1 MPCVKPDG
9 TLEPMAQAILRAL
22 GTPRT
27 AEGVCDHL
35 RLPLYRVRSTVREL
49 VEAGLV
55 ADRGWSAPADRRR
68 DRQDP
73 GASVTAR
80 PA

>member
-35 RLPLYRVRSTVREL
+35 RLPLYRVRSTMREL
-49 VEAGLV
+49 FEAGLV
-55 ADRGWSAPADRRR
+55 VESD
-68 DRQDP
+68 
-73 GASVTAR
+73 SVYALTDSGRSRVEAI
-80 PA
+80 P

>member
-27 AEGVCDHL
+27 EEGVCDHL

-55 ADRGWSAPADRRR
+55 AESD
-68 DRQDP
+68 
-73 GASVTAR
+73 SVYALTDSGR
-80 PA
+80 SRVEETP

>member
-9 TLEPMAQAILRAL
+9 TLEPMAQAIIRVL

-27 AEGVCDHL
+27 IEGVCEHL
-35 RLPLYRVRSTVREL
+35 RLPLYRVRSTMREL

-55 ADRGWSAPADRRR
+55 AETGGAYGLTDRGRGRV
-68 DRQDP
+68 QEM
-73 GASVTAR
+73 G
-80 PA
+80 

>member
-22 GTPRT
+22 QTPRT
-27 AEGVCDHL
+27 ADGICEYL

-49 VEAGLV
+49 LEVGLV
-55 ADRGWSAPADRRR
+55 TETAGQYTLTAV
-68 DRQDP
+68 
-73 GASVTAR
+73 GAGRVRELA
-80 PA
+80 

>member
-22 GTPRT
+22 RTPRT
-27 AEGVCDHL
+27 VEGVCEFL
-35 RLPLYRVRSTVREL
+35 RLPVYRVRSTVREL

-55 ADRGWSAPADRRR
+55 AETEGVCEITPAGQVRL
-68 DRQDP
+68 QQN
-73 GASVTAR
+73 S
-80 PA
+80 

>member
-22 GTPRT
+22 RTPRT
-27 AEGVCDHL
+27 VEGICEHL
-35 RLPLYRVRSTVREL
+35 RLPIYRVRSTVREL

-55 ADRGWSAPADRRR
+55 AEIEGVCGLTSAGCGRLQEIP
-68 DRQDP
+68 
-73 GASVTAR
+73 
-80 PA
+80 

>member
-9 TLEPMAQAILRAL
+9 TLEPMAQAIIRAL
-22 GTPRT
+22 RTPRT

-55 ADRGWSAPADRRR
+55 ADAGEALRLTDA
-68 DRQDP
+68 
-73 GASVTAR
+73 GAAR
-80 PA
+80 ILEQA

>member
-9 TLEPMAQAILRAL
+9 TIEPMAQAILRAL
-22 GTPRT
+22 RTPRT

-55 ADRGWSAPADRRR
+55 AETAGEYALT
-68 DRQDP
+68 
-73 GASVTAR
+73 SVGLERVQQLA
-80 PA
+80 

>member
-22 GTPRT
+22 RTPRT
-27 AEGVCDHL
+27 AEGVCDFL

-49 VEAGLV
+49 VEAGL
-55 ADRGWSAPADRRR
+55 AAETTGRYALTPEGE
-68 DRQDP
+68 
-73 GASVTAR
+73 AR
-80 PA
+80 VREQA

>member
-22 GTPRT
+22 RTPRT
-27 AEGVCDHL
+27 VEGVCDHV

-55 ADRGWSAPADRRR
+55 ADAD
-68 DRQDP
+68 
-73 GASVTAR
+73 GALRLTDAGAAR
-80 PA
+80 LLEQA

>member
-9 TLEPMAQAILRAL
+9 SLEPMAQAILRAL
-22 GTPRT
+22 RTPKT
-27 AEGVCDHL
+27 VEDVCDFL

-55 ADRGWSAPADRRR
+55 TELEGQHTLTPA
-68 DRQDP
+68 
-73 GASVTAR
+73 GEAR
-80 PA
+80 VQEQA

>member
-27 AEGVCDHL
+27 EEGVCDHL

-55 ADRGWSAPADRRR
+55 AESDGVCSLTDSGRSRVEETP
-68 DRQDP
+68 
-73 GASVTAR
+73 
-80 PA
+80 

>member
-22 GTPRT
+22 HTPRT
-27 AEGVCDHL
+27 AEGICQYL

-49 VEAGLV
+49 LEAGLV
-55 ADRGWSAPADRRR
+55 TETAGEYTLSVV
-68 DRQDP
+68 
-73 GASVTAR
+73 GAERIQKLA
-80 PA
+80 

>member
-9 TLEPMAQAILRAL
+9 TLEPMAQAIIRVLR
-22 GTPRT
+22 TPQT
-27 AEGVCDHL
+27 VESVCDYL

-55 ADRGWSAPADRRR
+55 AETEGQYALTPA
-68 DRQDP
+68 
-73 GASVTAR
+73 GKAR
-80 PA
+80 VQEQV

>member
-9 TLEPMAQAILRAL
+9 TLEPMAQAIIRVLR
-22 GTPRT
+22 TPRT
-27 AEGVCDHL
+27 VEGVCDYL

-55 ADRGWSAPADRRR
+55 AENDGVYGLTESGRNRVEQMA
-68 DRQDP
+68 
-73 GASVTAR
+73 
-80 PA
+80 

>member
-9 TLEPMAQAILRAL
+9 TIEPMAQAILRAL
-22 GTPRT
+22 HTPRT
-27 AEGVCDHL
+27 AEGICEHL

-55 ADRGWSAPADRRR
+55 AETAGQYALTAV
-68 DRQDP
+68 
-73 GASVTAR
+73 GAGRVR
-80 PA
+80 ELV